1 MSYTVFT
8 REVIFNDLI
17 QFNDAVSTLK
27 IITEK
32 SSSAFGEVA
41 IIANK
46 ELSKLEF
53 VYNSTNYFDEESF
66 KYHICQAFLFS
77 DNLYYDDGLKLK
89 ELAYREH
96 FIEFNEHEVMI

>member
-8 REVIFNDLI
+8 REVIFNNLI
-17 QFNDAVSTLK
+17 QFNGAVSTLK

-46 ELSKLEF
+46 ELLKLE
-53 VYNSTNYFDEESF
+53 
-66 KYHICQAFLFS
+66 LFS
-77 DNLYYDDGLKLK
+77 DNLYCDDGLKFK
-89 ELAYREH
+89 ELAYRED
-96 FIEFNEHEVMI
+96 FVSELNEHEVML